1 MKKLIFVNF
10 LKDVTKTFIIIGFSI
25 SLIVWVIQAVKFLDL
40 VTGDG
45 HSFNVYFLY
54 TLLNLPKIIHRILPF
69 IFFVSLFYQIS
80 QYELNNELLVF
91 WTNGVTKIKFINVIF
106 FYSLLITLIQII
118 LGGFASPLGQDK
130 ARSFIRNSNVDFFPS
145 LIREGKFIDTVSN
158 LTIFIESQDEFGNFK
173 NIFLKDYVK
182 GSDGSMKMGN
192 YQLIY
197 AKNGYLSKGSG
208 KRYFELFDGRVVN
221 NREGEITNFKFEKID
236 FNLENYGSKT
246 TQFPKIQEVKSSII
260 FDCLYYNKKDQIKKF
275 RSESM
280 HCTDRILKDIT
291 QEFLKRFYKPFYLPL
306 LALITSLLIL
316 HSKENKSYNRFKLLI
331 FLMSFFIIII
341 SEFSLR
347 YSANDINGF
356 LFFILFP
363 ILSYLITYVFL
374 ITKYKNKI

>member
-1 MKKLIFVNF
+1 MKKLIFINF

-69 IFFVSLFYQIS
+69 IFFISLFYQIS
-80 QYELNNELLVF
+80 QYELKNELLVF
-91 WTNGVTKIKFINVIF
+91 WTNGVNKIKFINVIF
-106 FYSLLITLIQII
+106 FYSLIITLIQII
-118 LGGFASPLGQDK
+118 LGGYISPLSQDQ
-130 ARSFIRNSNVDFFPS
+130 ARNFIRNSNVDFFPS

-173 NIFLKDYVK
+173 NIFLKDYIEMAGYK
-182 GSDGSMKMGN
+182 KNEN

-197 AKNGYLSKGSG
+197 AKSGQLSKESG

-221 NREGEITNFKFEKID
+221 NKEGEITNFKFERID
-236 FNLENYGSKT
+236 FNLENYVSKT

-260 FDCLYYNKKDQIKKF
+260 FDCLYYSQKDQQEKF
-275 RSESM
+275 KYKTM

-291 QEFLKRFYKPFYLPL
+291 QEFLKRFYKPFYLPV

-316 HSKENKSYNRFKLLI
+316 HSKENTNYNKFKLYI
-331 FLMSFFIIII
+331 FFISFFVIII

-347 YSANDINGF
+347 YSASHIKGF

-363 ILSYLITYVFL
+363 VLSYLITYIFL
-374 ITKYKNKI
+374 LIRYKNKI